1 MMLEK
6 GILYTENQILFA
18 MTFAVTIIRVDKA
31 FAYLAEISRMQIRV
45 GLQYFGSFINN
56 FSLHLLGVRFGG
68 GGGLLHFN

>member
-6 GILYTENQILFA
+6 SILYTENQILFDD
-18 MTFAVTIIRVDKA
+18 FCGNNYSRRQGSRVPRGN
-31 FAYLAEISRMQIRV
+31 SRMQIRV